1 MTTRQ
6 QERAQAAYSCV
17 QGKDKTKEE
26 DRNYGRLC
34 ADLPALLRQCGLC
47 QTVTFLQAKN
57 KDGKAH
63 FGEVLT
69 DLGKVAGLGDNV
81 DDISDTVRRVEVGE
95 YQRLSRE
102 ALRCAEW
109 FSRYAEALLD
119 VKKGEGDDRA

>member
-6 QERAQAAYSCV
+6 QERAQEAYKCV

-26 DRNYGRLC
+26 DRKYGRVC

-47 QTVTFLQAKN
+47 QTVTFLQAKGKE
-57 KDGKAH
+57 KDYIRS
-63 FGEVLT
+63 VLT
-69 DLGKVAGLGDNV
+69 DLGKVAGLGNNV
-81 DDISDTVRRVEVGE
+81 DAISEKARTVGVVE